1 METNNENM
9 KDNNINKLLNEL
21 LDWANSNETSSQSV
35 NDLAHYLFKITEA
48 KQVREKNIELEAN
61 WEKWKAEKIA
71 IIIKGI
77 VG

>member
-1 METNNENM
+1 M

-48 KQVREKNIELEAN
+48 KRAREKNIELEAN

-71 IIIKGI
+71 IIVKGI
-77 VG
+77 AG